1 MSIIKKKFK
10 RALALFTTLA
20 MMLGSLTSLTFVYAS
35 GAEGEL
41 NGEGTVQSPYQIGS
55 EADYNLFAEL
65 LNESNAKYIG
75 SDKVFALTNDLYLT
89 EQPTVINSFSG
100 TLDGQG
106 HTILGLSMQGSIEN
120 ISTYRLAMI
129 IENTGT
135 IKNLAVD
142 TPNIIVTGGT
152 KDSGPLV
159 GVLTAKSANAA
170 FENCAIINANIQASG
185 SDKAAGFAAE
195 NDGSTVTNC
204 YFTGT
209 VNAGLQPGAIFG
221 YSKGSG
227 TVVESCYIETVL
239 TTNKYSGPVTAYPN
253 RVKVYNTIVAD
264 GETTVTSNRDETF
277 NGRLIGTYNK
287 FNSNVFENNY
297 VIEDYTINGVV
308 AAGSDDPN
316 SKFGKSVSEDE
327 ISAQSFYED
336 TLGWDFEN
344 VWKWEPSLGHP
355 ALKYIDVGHTPD
367 RVSVTFYGD
376 TSTQK
381 GFTWYTEG
389 KCEQPAVRISKTT
402 GFDSALEFVP
412 TATETENGW
421 RYKAVA
427 SGLEADTEYYYQVGD
442 KDSGKYSLVGSF
454 KTAPKNGG
462 FTFINLTDTQAK
474 SAAEAQLSANTIA
487 EALRTVDNAEFIVH
501 SGDFVQ
507 TGADEQMWKDMLNF
521 SKESLMNTT
530 IVPAAGNHEYEQNVF
545 YDHFNLETPND
556 QDYST
561 GVYYSFDYGNTHF
574 VTLNTNENAAQAISD
589 AQLEWLRQDVK
600 AARQRG
606 VSWVILNL
614 HKGVYT
620 TATHIMDEDVKGLRK
635 ILIPVIDELDI
646 DLVLQGHDHILA
658 RTKVLKY
665 DEDGEAYGAVAETET
680 FTEIKNGNRIEYA
693 MNPDGTIYLVMNTAG
708 AKHYEQSTDVEG
720 LDMDKYLELFDR
732 SEQNDNAQHFAGITV
747 TDTRL
752 EVNIYQMIT
761 GAPAVE
767 MDGFGIDREVTPV
780 IEIIN
785 GLPSADDVT
794 AADTDMVKEAYSVF
808 LKLSDSQRTA
818 VSNKDKLFE
827 LIEKL
832 YAMGQIGDILIQW
845 NDPTADAR
853 QSIAIRNETAKEFT
867 DAPVLLKLQNVPS
880 GTEQNTLKFYAM
892 NGLPLSYEVEN
903 WDTDSVS
910 TVWVRIPQIPANGAV
925 NIWAYYGGEEADNN
939 PADVW
944 NDDYQLVDHFNI
956 SSKNAEKR
964 TDSTGRHTGTVTGDI
979 STITAEDGT
988 VGAYFEN
995 NKVDYGNVG
1004 GGYKAISISAV
1015 FTATEENLAKMTDGT
1030 AALIARDKLDANASS
1045 NDTFF
1050 LGIDPGSKTAVGRY
1064 TGIWWENG
1072 DISSCE
1078 SNDKSIQAD
1087 NNKHLLTLSYDGIT
1101 VTLYIDGVCVYD
1113 NFIENH
1119 STLLDADTSTVI
1131 GAYSDIDKVAG
1142 AFCGI
1147 IDEIQLTGNQVS
1159 SEWETFRYSNYFGDA
1174 VNYGKITE
1182 RKAEKLSLIIAQPFT
1197 GAHLE
1202 NGKTTVSGVINK
1214 PAEITAEFEFELP
1227 VNGIGEQKLVLT
1239 AAFRDDK
1246 TETAEAAITLI
1257 LTDEKAPA
1265 QPELSDS
1272 SSSGELHINTNRL
1285 TVTVKTDDLEKLTAQ
1300 FYQNELVTLNKDNT
1314 VLYEGR
1320 TTESLPDAIRPGDG
1334 TVSEELF
1341 TETVGKDVTPYQIYE
1356 IALTDAQASND
1367 KFHIVWNGST
1377 EREVTAYVF
1386 NYAADG
1392 WSELAHAY
1400 NKETGVGTMDI
1411 TVKNENILDGNKMY
1425 LLIWRGMRNDV
1436 AKRTDFRPSTGEYD
1450 FSFQIVPDTQLYAQS
1465 YPDRALTQF
1474 QWIADTFDSIKSKM
1488 VLSVGDVANRPYLSQ
1503 EYQWQNMDAAYKIL
1517 DDNNIPYAIGWG
1529 NHDYDREEP
1538 SNLILYK
1545 KYFSAERLETS
1556 AGKYWGDS
1564 SDNDCAYYLM
1574 EEKGAKIMILTVGY
1588 WATEEEYEWAQNAIE
1603 EHPDYSV
1610 IIVTHMYVDRYG
1622 NLQGDQSLE
1631 FEAKLVEPY
1640 VNVKMV
1646 LNGHDHGSNIRYD
1659 VEGEGTAHE
1668 HVVWSLDTDYQRAP
1682 YGGGGYVRNMHIDLE
1697 NDLVYFNTYSPIHDS
1712 TEFGFNRLP
1721 QTPTPG
1727 MYKKNMEE
1735 FVIPVD
1741 FGGNTERRVRTDS
1754 LTVSCGDA
1762 KPVGEAQNIV
1772 GSQSV
1777 SVDFENLK
1785 MDTGYEWFVVL
1796 TDEAGNTTVSK
1807 TMNFFLSQLD
1817 TAALEKA
1824 VETAEALELS
1834 DYTETG
1840 KAEFIAALEAAKAL
1854 LKNPNAAQSEID
1866 EALAALKAAMKNL
1879 VPAPETTVDTSEL
1892 EAAVAKAEGIDLSK
1906 YQESGKA
1913 KLIAALEAAKAL
1925 LENAGATQT
1934 EIDSA
1939 AAALN
1944 SAISNLDPITDS
1956 TGDSGGNS
1964 GSGEGGASGD
1974 GSGELD
1980 IPQTGNKD
1988 YIILFTVLLT
1998 AAVAV
2003 IARHR
2008 LLIGKKN

>member
-41 NGEGTVQSPYQIGS
+41 NGEGTAQSPYQIGS

-65 LNESNAKYIG
+65 LNEGNTKYIG
-75 SDKVFALTNDLYLT
+75 SDKVFTLTNDLYLT
-89 EQPTVINSFSG
+89 EQPTIINSFSG

-159 GVLTAKSANAA
+159 GVLTAKSANAT

-287 FNSNVFENNY
+287 FKSNVFENNY

-327 ISAQSFYED
+327 ISTQSFYED

-402 GFDSALEFVP
+402 GFDSALEFIP

-474 SAAEAQLSANTIA
+474 SSAEAQLSANTIA

-521 SKESLMNTT
+521 SKESMMNTT

-606 VSWVILNL
+606 ASWVILNL

-732 SEQNDNAQHFAGITV
+732 SEQNANAQHFAGITV

-785 GLPSADDVT
+785 GLPSADEVT
-794 AADTDMVKEAYSVF
+794 AADTDLVEEAYSAF
-808 LKLSDSQRTA
+808 LKLNDSQRTA
-818 VSNKDKLFE
+818 VINKDKLLA

-832 YAMGQIGDILIQW
+832 YSMGQVGDTLIQW
-845 NDPTADAR
+845 NDPTAETR
-853 QSIAIRNETAKEFT
+853 QSIAVRNDTAKEFT
-867 DAPVLLKLQNVPS
+867 DAPVLLKLQNIPS
-880 GTEQNTLKFYAM
+880 GTERNTLKFYSM
-892 NGLPLSYEVEN
+892 NGLPLSYEIEN
-903 WDTDSVS
+903 WDPDNVS
-910 TVWVRIPQIPANGAV
+910 TVWVRIPKIPANDAV
-925 NIWAYYGGEEADNN
+925 NIWAYFGGEEADND
-939 PADVW
+939 PSDVW
-944 NDDYQLVDHFNI
+944 NDDYQLVDHF
-956 SSKNAEKR
+956 STASKDAEMR
-964 TDSTGRHTGTVTGDI
+964 TDSTGQHTGTVTGDI
-979 STITAEDGT
+979 TSVTAEDGT

-1004 GGYKAISISAV
+1004 GGYKALSISAV
-1015 FTATEENLAKMTDGT
+1015 FTATEENLAKMTEET
-1030 AALIARDKLDANASS
+1030 AALIARDAFDANASS

-1050 LGIDPGSKTAVGRY
+1050 LGIDPDSKTAVSRY
-1064 TGIWWENG
+1064 KGIWWENAA
-1072 DISSCE
+1072 ITSCE
-1078 SNDKSIQAD
+1078 SNDQSVPID
-1087 NNKHLLTLSYDGIT
+1087 NNKHLLTMSYDGIT

-1113 NFIENH
+1113 SFVESH

-1131 GAYSDIDKVAG
+1131 GAYSDMDKVAG

-1159 SEWETFRYSNYFGDA
+1159 AEWENFRYNNYFGDA
-1174 VNYGKITE
+1174 VQYGKMVEKDTE
-1182 RKAEKLSLIIAQPFT
+1182 ELAISIAQPYT

-1214 PAEITAEFEFELP
+1214 PAEITAEINGETISCGNFDFGEFEFELP
-1227 VNGIGEQKLVLT
+1227 VNGIDEQELVLT

-1246 TETAEAAITLI
+1246 TENAEAAITLI
-1257 LTDEKAPA
+1257 LTDEQAPA
-1265 QPELSDS
+1265 QPELSDL
-1272 SSSGELHINTNRL
+1272 SSSGELHTQSNTL
-1285 TVTVKTDDLEKLTAQ
+1285 TLTVKTDDLEKLTAQ
-1300 FYQNELVTLNKDNT
+1300 FYQNELVTLNEENT
-1314 VLYEGR
+1314 VLYVGSTQEK
-1320 TTESLPDAIRPGDG
+1320 LADAIRPGDG
-1334 TVSEELF
+1334 TKSDKLF
-1341 TETVGKDVTPYQIYE
+1341 TETSDENATPYQIYE
-1356 IALTDAQASND
+1356 ISLTDAQASND

-1377 EREVTAYVF
+1377 EREITAYVF
-1386 NYAADG
+1386 DYAADG

-1400 NKETGVGTMDI
+1400 NEETGAGTMDI

-1488 VLSVGDVANRPYLSQ
+1488 VLSVGDVANRPYLNQ

-1545 KYFSAERLETS
+1545 KYFSAERLKNS

-1564 SDNDCAYYLM
+1564 MDNDCAYYLM

-1668 HVVWSLDTDYQRAP
+1668 HIVWSLDTDYQRAP

-1712 TEFGFNRLP
+1712 TEFGFSRLP
-1721 QTPTPG
+1721 QTETPG

-1741 FGGNTERRVRTDS
+1741 FGGNTERSVRTDS
-1754 LTVSCGDA
+1754 LTISCGDA
-1762 KPVGEAQNIV
+1762 KPLGEAQNIV

-1777 SVDFENLK
+1777 SVDFEGLEMN
-1785 MDTGYEWFVVL
+1785 TGYEWYAVL
-1796 TDEAGNTTVSK
+1796 TDEAGHSTVSK
-1807 TMNFFLSQLD
+1807 TMQFFVSELD
-1817 TAALEKA
+1817 TSALKAAIEN
-1824 VETAEALELS
+1824 AEAIELS
-1834 DYTETG
+1834 DYEEAG
-1840 KAEFIAALEAAKAL
+1840 KAEFIAALEAAKAVL
-1854 LKNPNAAQSEID
+1854 NNPNSTQ
-1866 EALAALKAAMKNL
+1866 
-1879 VPAPETTVDTSEL
+1879 
-1892 EAAVAKAEGIDLSK
+1892 AEV
-1906 YQESGKA
+1906 
-1913 KLIAALEAAKAL
+1913 
-1925 LENAGATQT
+1925 
-1934 EIDSA
+1934 DSA
-1939 AAALN
+1939 TAALN
-1944 SAISNLDPITDS
+1944 AAKDALKLITD
-1956 TGDSGGNS
+1956 DGGSDNN
-1964 GSGEGGASGD
+1964 GSD
-1974 GSGELD
+1974 GSGDSEDIDNNNDNNYSDVNSGNNDGNSSNGNGSGQNYSDAGSGNSD
-1980 IPQTGNKD
+1980 IPQTGD
-1988 YIILFTVLLT
+1988 EGYTILFTVLLMT
-1998 AAVAV
+1998 GAVAV
-2003 IARHR
+2003 IVAVILRHKF
-2008 LLIGKKN
+2008 LIRKKH